1 MTRHIL
7 IIQGHPDATQQH
19 FGHALANAYANAA
32 QQAGHTVRTLSVAQI
47 DFPLIHRYEEF
58 YQQEAPAVIKPC
70 QDDIRWADHLV
81 LVYPLWMGSMP
92 ALLKGFLEQVFRPGL
107 AMRIEDHGKKW
118 TRLLKGKS
126 ARVVITMGMPALVY
140 RWYFGAHSLK
150 SLEKNI
156 LKFCG
161 IKPISESLV
170 GMVEGSPKHRERW
183 LRKMTALGKAGK

>member
-7 IIQGHPDATQQH
+7 IIQGHPDATQPH
-19 FGHALANAYANAA
+19 FGHALAEAYAQAA
-32 QQAGHTVRTLSVAQI
+32 QQAGHAIRTISVAQI
-47 DFPLIHRYEEF
+47 HFPLLSSYEEF
-58 YQQEAPAVIKPC
+58 YRQEAPEMIKPC
-70 QDDIRWADHLV
+70 QEDIRWADHL
-81 LVYPLWMGSMP
+81 LLIYPLWMGSMP

-126 ARVVITMGMPALVY
+126 ARIVITMGMPALVY

-161 IKPISESLV
+161 IKPINESLV
-170 GMVEGSPKHRERW
+170 GMVDGSPEHRKRW
-183 LRKMTALGKAGK
+183 LQKMTALGKAGK